1 MKKEKK
7 IKIEEMS
14 NEELLE
20 RFEHLNCIR
29 GQQVLQAKEDPDLF
43 ADIYLIKYE
52 LKRRLYAQNLTKNL
66 K

>member
-1 MKKEKK
+1 MKKEKE

-29 GQQVLQAKEDPDLF
+29 GQQVLQAKEGPDLF

-52 LKRRLYAQNLTKNL
+52 LKRRLYAKKPNL
-66 K
+66 KL

>member
-1 MKKEKK
+1 MKKKE

-14 NEELLE
+14 NGELLE

-43 ADIYLIKYE
+43 TDIYLIKNE
-52 LKRRLYAQNLTKNL
+52 LKRRLYAHPPTTQK
-66 K
+66 